1 MTALSQNE
9 AKVLRALA
17 DGREKGLSAVC
28 AETGLN
34 EDGARRGI
42 FFLSQKGLVHMKV
55 DEKKGFKVT
64 EKGQAALKSFPDL
77 MLLDYGGKSV
87 KDVPQDLAAFLGPMK
102 QFGYISL
109 EGGKIRPLGKGAADY
124 PLLKALKSHEK
135 ADAQMLA
142 ELRRRGYVEP
152 FESKDISAKIT
163 EAGKGAK
170 PDEQGAKSLTAEM
183 ITSGSWKGASFQKL
197 NIAPETV
204 PPHDSGKIHPLT
216 NAIGRIKEIFIS
228 MGFEEMEGNY
238 VEEAFWNFDALF
250 QPQDH
255 PSREL
260 ADTFYINKASDLY
273 DASKE
278 EEADPLYISKKS
290 RLADAPKN
298 VIGRAKAVHEEG
310 WRQKWDINEAKKTV
324 LRTHTTVL
332 SARTLAKR
340 KRGKFF
346 AIGRVFRNEAID
358 FKHLAEFHQ
367 VEGIIADESVTFR
380 QLLGVLKTFYS
391 RLGFEKIR
399 FRPSYF
405 PYTEPSLEIEVFFEP
420 RKEWIEIGGA
430 GIFRPEVCEI
440 LGCAYPVLAF
450 GLSLERPLMMILG
463 TNDIRAFYNNDLD
476 FLKSVKRN
484 FIGAKE

>member
-1 MTALSQNE
+1 MTTLSQNE
-9 AKVLRALA
+9 ATVLKALK
-17 DGREKGLSAVC
+17 DGREKGLPAVC
-28 AETGLN
+28 AETGLGA
-34 EDGARRGI
+34 DGARRGI
-42 FFLSQKGLVHMKV
+42 FFLSQKGLVLMNVK
-55 DEKKGFKVT
+55 ESKGTRIT
-64 EKGQAALKSFPDL
+64 EKGQAALKDFPDL
-77 MLLDYGGKSV
+77 RLLGYGGKSV
-87 KDVPQDLAAFLGPMK
+87 KDVPQGLAAFLGPMK

-109 EGGKIRPLGKGAADY
+109 ENGKIKPLGKDTTAY
-124 PLLKALKSHEK
+124 PLLKALKSPDK
-135 ADAQMLA
+135 ADAPSVS
-142 ELRRRGYVEP
+142 ELRRRGYIEI

-163 EAGKGAK
+163 EQGKGTK
-170 PDEQGAKSLTAEM
+170 LDETVGAKSLTAEM
-183 ITSGSWKGASFQKL
+183 ITSGSWKGASFPKL
-197 NIAPETV
+197 NIAPDTV
-204 PPHDSGKIHPLT
+204 PMQDSGKTHPIT
-216 NAIGRIKEIFIS
+216 NAIDRIKEIFIS

-260 ADTFYINKASDLY
+260 ADTFYINKVSDLV

-278 EEADPLYISKKS
+278 EAADPIYMNKSS

-298 VIGRAKAVHEEG
+298 VIGRAKSVHEEG
-310 WRQKWDINEAKKTV
+310 WHCKWDINEAKKTV

-391 RLGFEKIR
+391 RLGFEKVR

-440 LGCAYPVLAF
+440 LGCVYPVLAF

-476 FLKSVKRN
+476 FLKSVKRD
-484 FIGAKE
+484 FIGKA

>member
-1 MTALSQNE
+1 MTNLSQNE
-9 AKVLRALA
+9 EIALKA
-17 DGREKGLSAVC
+17 LKDGKEKGVPAIC
-28 AETGLN
+28 KETGLN
-34 EDGARRGI
+34 EDGARRGV
-42 FFLSQKGLVHMKV
+42 FFLSQKGLASMRV
-55 DEKKGFKVT
+55 EESNGIKVT
-64 EKGQAALKSFPDL
+64 EKGKAALHSFPDL
-77 MLLDYGGKSV
+77 KLLDYGGKPV
-87 KDVPQDLAAFLGPMK
+87 KEVPAELAGFMGPMK

-109 EGGKIRPLGKGAADY
+109 EGGKIKPLGKDPAAY
-124 PLLKALKSHEK
+124 PLATALKSPEK
-135 ADAQMLA
+135 ADKDKVA
-142 ELRRRGYVEP
+142 ELKRRGYIEE
-152 FESKDISAKIT
+152 FSSKNIFAKIT
-163 EAGKGAK
+163 EAGKKEAAIILQETAHSLDSVELK
-170 PDEQGAKSLTAEM
+170 HFKSLTQEM
-183 ITSGSWKGASFQKL
+183 VKSGSLKGVKFPEL

-204 PPHDSGKIHPLT
+204 PAQDSGKTHPLT
-216 NAIGRIKEIFIS
+216 NAINSIRDIFIS
-228 MGFEEMEGNY
+228 MGFEEMEGDY

-260 ADTFYINKASDLY
+260 ADTFYINRVSDL
-273 DASKE
+273 
-278 EEADPLYISKKS
+278 ADV
-290 RLADAPKN
+290 PKD
-298 VIGRAKAVHEEG
+298 VMERAKAVHEKG
-310 WRQKWDINEAKKTV
+310 WHCKWDINEAKKTI

-340 KRGKFF
+340 KKGKFF

-367 VEGIIADESVTFR
+367 VEGIISDESVTFR

-405 PYTEPSLEIEVFFEP
+405 PYTEPSLEMEVFFEP
-420 RKEWIEIGGA
+420 RQEWIEIGGA

-440 LGCAYPVLAF
+440 LGCTYPVLAF

-463 TNDIRAFYNNDLD
+463 TNDIRAFYNNDVD
-476 FLKSVKRN
+476 FLKSIKRD